1 MKKIACIG
9 LIVADFV
16 IKPVTQLPEKGK
28 ITLVD
33 TAELHIGGCAA
44 NTAIVAKNL
53 GSEVSVIGKVGNDAL
68 GEFLINEL
76 KKAGIEISAI
86 KIDKDIT
93 SSGTSVLVHS
103 DGERSFIHSIG
114 ANGKLTCEDMDF
126 QYLEN
131 FAVIHIGGVLL
142 MDSLEDEN
150 LEKLCRQIKNM
161 NKILTVDTAWDFKGK
176 WLSVIEKSLPY
187 MDYFL
192 PSIEEAKM
200 ISGKENAEEICK
212 FFLDRGVQ
220 NVCLKMGGNGSL
232 IMNKTEKYYFPPIP
246 VDVVSTLGAGDA
258 YIGGFLVG
266 LLKEYSF
273 QNCGLLANITGA
285 QAVTSMGATSGI
297 KNWKGLLDF
306 AKKHNLALP

>member
-1 MKKIACIG
+1 MENIVAVELERRKMFNPEIEIYYFKENEKEIDFLIKAGLNVDG
-9 LIVADFV
+9 LIQVCKEINDYNV
-16 IKPVTQLPEKGK
+16 KNR
-28 ITLVD
+28 
-33 TAELHIGGCAA
+33 EL
-44 NTAIVAKNL
+44 
-53 GSEVSVIGKVGNDAL
+53 
-68 GEFLINEL
+68 
-76 KKAGIEISAI
+76 
-86 KIDKDIT
+86 
-93 SSGTSVLVHS
+93 
-103 DGERSFIHSIG
+103 
-114 ANGKLTCEDMDF
+114 
-126 QYLEN
+126 
-131 FAVIHIGGVLL
+131 
-142 MDSLEDEN
+142 
-150 LEKLCRQIKNM
+150 
-161 NKILTVDTAWDFKGK
+161 KILTVDTAWDFKGK